1 MKDNLF
7 LTSFDNHEALPDK
20 IYLSLEEA
28 ILEGKVK
35 PGDRLI
41 EDELSKGFGVSR
53 GPIREALRLLEKDG
67 LVKRVPRKGAI
78 VEWISKDD
86 ISEMFEVRSVLEGL
100 AARIFCGRAT
110 DEELSGL
117 EGIYEQMG
125 VEIERK
131 NTLKYRKL
139 NREFHT
145 LIIRGSR
152 NRKLQEISE
161 KFEKQIRW
169 FQKMALSSVGRP
181 EISLKEHKS
190 ILDAFMR
197 RQPEE
202 AEREA
207 RKHIEHASIMFEGII

>member
-1 MKDNLF
+1 MKDGLF
-7 LTSFDNHEALPDK
+7 LSSLDNHDALPDR

-100 AARIFCGRAT
+100 AAKIFCGRAT
-110 DEELSGL
+110 DAELSGL
-117 EGIYEQMG
+117 EGIYKQM
-125 VEIERK
+125 K
-131 NTLKYRKL
+131 
-139 NREFHT
+139 
-145 LIIRGSR
+145 
-152 NRKLQEISE
+152 
-161 KFEKQIRW
+161 
-169 FQKMALSSVGRP
+169 RP
-181 EISLKEHKS
+181 VP
-190 ILDAFMR
+190 R
-197 RQPEE
+197 
-202 AEREA
+202 
-207 RKHIEHASIMFEGII
+207 